1 MDYVVF
7 LKATRLLIRVFI
19 CFCLSF
25 GALAAYGQ
33 TDTIRV
39 PKQFFN
45 VAVILPFKTDKVD
58 PKNPSPIDRAVFEL
72 IQGMEIARC
81 QLADSGI
88 GINLMMYD
96 TKSSPVV
103 TNSILNE
110 PELKK
115 ADAIIGPV
123 SALSS
128 PAVAE
133 FALKNKIL
141 MLNPLSTKLVWDN
154 ANDYAI
160 LGASTPATIARKAA
174 AYALKNF
181 PSEKVGIIYGP
192 NERDSVIAAQYR
204 QIMIDSGKTVVL
216 IHKVGKNSAANLTK
230 FISKSGLDSTGHL
243 FVPNNEKSVRV
254 QLIGAVQ
261 GLKINTP
268 ILTWGNWIEE
278 PTAIYEL
285 FEQANVHFFWPDGFI
300 VDNPDYQIF
309 KSSFA
314 KKFNKIASEAAAAGF
329 EDLWLIGKGLSLV
342 GKEGLKDWVHQ
353 PKAIKAKL
361 IGGYQYNGAND
372 NQVIPFFKF
381 VDEVLIPMKIE
392 D

>member
-1 MDYVVF
+1 MDYYMY
-7 LKATRLLIRVFI
+7 LKINRLFQKAI
-19 CFCLSF
+19 FCLGFCLTFSVAF
-25 GALAAYGQ
+25 GQ
-33 TDTIRV
+33 SDTIRV

-58 PKNPSPIDRAVFEL
+58 AKNPNPVDRAVFEL

-103 TNSILNE
+103 TNSILSE

-115 ADAIIGPV
+115 VDAIIGPV
-123 SALSS
+123 SALSAA
-128 PAVAE
+128 AVAE
-133 FALKNKIL
+133 FARRNKIL
-141 MLNPLSTKLVWDN
+141 MLNPLSSKLLWDN
-154 ANDYAI
+154 NNDYAV
-160 LGASTPATIARKAA
+160 LGSSTSFTIAKKAA
-174 AYALKNF
+174 NYALKNF
-181 PSEKVGIIYGP
+181 PSEKVGIVYGP
-192 NERDSVIAAQYR
+192 NERDSLIAFQYK
-204 QIMIDSGKTVVL
+204 QLMIDSGKNVVL
-216 IHKVGKNSAANLTK
+216 YHKVGKNSAANLTK
-230 FISKSGLDSTGHL
+230 FIANSGLDSTGHL
-243 FVPNNEKSVRV
+243 FVPNNEKSVRT

-285 FEQANVHFFWPDGFI
+285 FEQANVHFIWPDGFQPEG
-300 VDNPDYQIF
+300 NDYKTFQLQF
-309 KSSFA
+309 QKRYHKHTSD
-314 KKFNKIASEAAAAGF
+314 AAASGF
-329 EDLWLIGKGLSLV
+329 EDLWLIAKGLSKV

-361 IGGYQYNGAND
+361 IGGYLYFGAND
-372 NQVIPFFKF
+372 NQVLPIFKF
-381 VDEVLIPMKIE
+381 VNGNLVEVPIE